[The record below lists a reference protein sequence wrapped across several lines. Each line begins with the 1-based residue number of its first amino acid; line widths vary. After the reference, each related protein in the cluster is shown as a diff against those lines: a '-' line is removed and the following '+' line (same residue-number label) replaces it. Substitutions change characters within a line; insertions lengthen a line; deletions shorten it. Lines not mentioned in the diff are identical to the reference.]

1 VKRRALSFSLLL
13 AVACGPAPE
22 LPPLPANAPLVE
34 RTGASEVVIRWD
46 DIPNGASVPV
56 YLGSSPRSIDRAQP
70 IAMMSA
76 PSLAVD
82 GLAPGERPFFELAPP
97 GAAPRIVAERL
108 LPLEG
113 SHNFR
118 DLGGYETADGRFVRW
133 GMLYR
138 SDDLA
143 DLGDADLAYL
153 EKLRIRWLCDFR
165 SSGERAD
172 EPDRLP
178 ATDPPAVENLAITG
192 IAMPRAELKRRI
204 MSGDLDDIDIPGIL
218 LDGNRSFAT
227 TFAHR
232 YRTLFERIAD
242 PANLPALIHCTAGKD
257 RTGLGAALILMALGV
272 PRETAFADYLLT
284 NRFTR
289 EQTERT
295 LLFIRIVSFF
305 RTDPELLRPLFGVRR
320 EYLQAAFAAIEER
333 HGSVDVYL
341 REELGVTDLERGR
354 LREML
359 LR

>member
-1 VKRRALSFSLLL
+1 VKRRGSFLLLL

-22 LPPLPANAPLVE
+22 LPPLPASAPVVE

-46 DIPNGASVPV
+46 GIPAAARVPV
-56 YLGSSPRSIDRAQP
+56 FVGSSPSSIDRAQP
-70 IAMMSA
+70 IAWMSA
-76 PSLAVD
+76 PSLTVN
-82 GLAPGERPFFELAPP
+82 GLAPGERPFFELATP

-118 DLGGYETADGRFVRW
+118 DLGGYETEDGRFVRW

-143 DLGDADLAYL
+143 DLTDADLDYL
-153 EKLRIRWLCDFR
+153 AKLRIRWLCDFR
-165 SSGERAD
+165 SSEERAD

-192 IAMPRAELKRRI
+192 TAMPPAELKRRI

-218 LDGNRSFAT
+218 IDGNRRFVTA
-227 TFAHR
+227 FAHR

-257 RTGLGAALILMALGV
+257 RTGLGASLILMALGV

-284 NRFTR
+284 NHYTH
-289 EQTERT
+289 EHIERT
-295 LLFIRIVSFF
+295 LFFIRVGSFF
-305 RTDPELLRPLFGVRR
+305 RTDPELLRPLLGVRR
-320 EYLQAAFAAIEER
+320 EYLQSAFDAIEER
-333 HGSVDVYL
+333 HGTIDSYL